1 MNTAIENA
9 VRGLSPRTDSPSTP
23 SCETNRLPSASCAE
37 RYLVPDPNTET
48 LKMLLRLHGCP
59 DFYVDTIA
67 VGYAPR
73 EFQLGM
79 TRFWMVRDAFYKLA
93 AHSVHCFMGNAS
105 RYSLQQI
112 VPMIIETINPQAPV
126 ILELVHAINTVGW
139 LPYPCTAGTLL
150 WPSGVP
156 SCFLQ
161 QDLWTAIRLCVLYKI
176 WSLNPAILLPVDFS
190 AELMSFSDAEL
201 NNIRSLI
208 NKVMALPPS
217 MPSKP
222 SALPTSVP
230 STNAPGS
237 VLDADLQR
245 LLDILQNGAKSATEL
260 EVALNVKR
268 GILRK
273 RYLLPAEKKGLVE
286 KTAPGSSSKQRYRL
300 VPAACQVSPMAV
312 TGATAPVTVD
322 LKNMEKE
329 VEQPGNIVS
338 GIITVSRARRSAPAI
353 RLARYRRRVDVEK
366 ALIKAFRVERFL
378 RSAFVSGT
386 RKELGLAS
394 KLEKVDLYSVN
405 DCLFNPKY
413 WGAYGGLLLAP
424 MQRNSNGKYCS
435 FFLGESTLLSIFS
448 RTVGLDL
455 AACSE
460 TERAEM
466 AKMEGGLSP
475 AELYLTNYYTE
486 HFGISRDLDNPYYGE
501 KEAMQLSAVDPF
513 NLYHPGMA
521 KIVFHGKDRAQ
532 QLQVARID
540 YAGRTLLLPI
550 RFFASAKDPTLYCMM
565 PEVLDRPALYNADAI
580 AANPGATVIVTDELG
595 IPLVNDNDS
604 DFIHCSWYGG
614 MDVIDKV
621 VPDLPPDHQYQWMCF
636 DNGDGPV
643 KMYEKAVKVA
653 RTVFQQHGRKI
664 DSQVF
669 DGVTWTRNAFGMDT
683 GTYECSRTLSFD
695 ELMAEASK
703 FGVGGCGS
711 NEVADLRDLSM
722 DDLVKLKPKDFTLY
736 PLLKEGFYC
745 LIFGGSGVAKT
756 WFALHL
762 AICLSQGRAPFD
774 GWEFRGSAPL
784 NVMYIAGEMDEE
796 EYGDRLRKL
805 LAEQKSNP
813 RFRFL
818 RYIEVDGL
826 PRKNVDL
833 ASDEDQERISK
844 LIEMRKSQV
853 VVLDNLSTLA
863 TAGHTEGQFEK
874 ILGFIRKLQADGVIV
889 LLVHH
894 ENRKGD
900 FKGSNMIELVADQS
914 LHLFSAGNGKKIEL
928 LVRAEKIRMTS
939 RAEQTA
945 FHTVFDPKKP
955 KTVWETRPLT
965 PEECDRLDID
975 DPLGEVEK
983 NIGKTRKKN
992 CLAWGYQDEE
1002 GRAIAIIGDMLSGY
1016 HDGEIAANYSVREN
1030 VITEFKQQFG
1040 ITEDALKQH
1049 LPMARVLAEKNQGKK
1064 DPNALSSELWK
1075 LLKSKG

>member
-1 MNTAIENA
+1 
-9 VRGLSPRTDSPSTP
+9 
-23 SCETNRLPSASCAE
+23 
-37 RYLVPDPNTET
+37 
-48 LKMLLRLHGCP
+48 MLLRLHGCP

-105 RYSLQQI
+105 RYFLQQI
-112 VPMIIETINPQAPV
+112 VPMIIETIDPQAPV

-139 LPYPCTAGTLL
+139 QPYPCTAGTLL

-245 LLDILQNGAKSATEL
+245 LLSILQNGAKSATEL

-580 AANPGATVIVTDELG
+580 AADPGATVIVTDELG

-621 VPDLPPDHQYQWMCF
+621 VPDLPPDHQYQWLCF

-669 DGVTWTRNAFGMDT
+669 DGVTWTRNVFGMET
-683 GTYECSRTLSFD
+683 GTYERSRTLSFD

-711 NEVADLRDLSM
+711 NEVADLRALSM

-745 LIFGGSGVAKT
+745 LIYGGSGVAKT

-762 AICLSQGRAPFD
+762 AICLSQGRAPFN
-774 GWEFRGSAPL
+774 GWEFRGKAPL
-784 NVMYIAGEMDEE
+784 NVLYVAGEMKPE

-805 LAEQKSNP
+805 LADQKTNA
-813 RFRFL
+813 RFRL
-818 RYIEVDGL
+818 VREDL
-826 PRKNVDL
+826 DL
-833 ASDEDQERISK
+833 ATPEDQERVIK
-844 LIEMRKSQV
+844 AVNDQKSQV

-863 TAGHTEGQFEK
+863 TNGHTEGQFEK
-874 ILGFIRKLQADGVIV
+874 VLALIRKLQADGIIVI
-889 LLVHH
+889 LVHH
-894 ENRKGD
+894 ENRKGG
-900 FKGSNMIELVADQS
+900 FKGSSKIETVTDQS
-914 LHLFSAGNGKKIEL
+914 LHLFPAGNGENIEL
-928 LVRAEKIRMTS
+928 LVQAEKIRMTS
-939 RAEQTA
+939 KAEQTA
-945 FHTVFDPKKP
+945 FHATFDPNQP
-955 KTVWETRPLT
+955 TAVWATKDLT
-965 PEECDRLDID
+965 PEERRRLDED
-975 DPLGEVEK
+975 DPLGEVEM
-983 NIGKTRKKN
+983 NVGKKHNDKR
-992 CLAWGYQDEE
+992 LAWRFLNDDD
-1002 GRAIAIIGDMLSGY
+1002 RAIAIIYDTLSGCR
-1016 HDGEIAANYSVREN
+1016 DDVIAANLAVREIA
-1030 VITEFKQQFG
+1030 VTEFKQQFG
-1040 ITEDALKQH
+1040 ITEEAMKQCM
-1049 LPMARVLAEKNQGKK
+1049 PMARESAETKHGKK
-1064 DPNALSSELWK
+1064 FTPGDLALEIWNQ
-1075 LLKSKG
+1075 LKTKG

>member
-1 MNTAIENA
+1 MA
-9 VRGLSPRTDSPSTP
+9 VTVFKDAPAREPSSRAVDASVP
-23 SCETNRLPSASCAE
+23 SYPPPAALPSASCAE

-105 RYSLQQI
+105 RYFLQQI
-112 VPMIIETINPQAPV
+112 VPMIIETIDPQAPV

-139 LPYPCTAGTLL
+139 QPYPCTAGTLL

-312 TGATAPVTVD
+312 TGAIAPVTVD

-614 MDVIDKV
+614 MAVIDKV

-711 NEVADLRDLSM
+711 NEVADLRALSM

-745 LIFGGSGVAKT
+745 LIYGGSGVAKT

-762 AICLSQGRAPFD
+762 AICLSQGRAPFN
-774 GWEFRGSAPL
+774 GWEFRGKAPL
-784 NVMYIAGEMDEE
+784 NVLYVAGEMKPE

-805 LAEQKSNP
+805 LADQKTNA
-813 RFRFL
+813 RFRL
-818 RYIEVDGL
+818 VREDL
-826 PRKNVDL
+826 DL
-833 ASDEDQERISK
+833 ATPEDQERVIK
-844 LIEMRKSQV
+844 AVNDQKSQV

-863 TAGHTEGQFEK
+863 TNGHTEGQFEK
-874 ILGFIRKLQADGVIV
+874 VLALIRKLQADGIIVI
-889 LLVHH
+889 LVHH
-894 ENRKGD
+894 ENRKGG
-900 FKGSNMIELVADQS
+900 FKGSSKIETVTDQS
-914 LHLFSAGNGKKIEL
+914 LHLFPAGNGENIEL
-928 LVRAEKIRMTS
+928 LVQAEKIRMTS
-939 RAEQTA
+939 KAEQTA
-945 FHTVFDPKKP
+945 FHATFDPNQP
-955 KTVWETRPLT
+955 TAVWATKDLT
-965 PEECDRLDID
+965 PEERRRLDED
-975 DPLGEVEK
+975 DPLGEVEM
-983 NIGKTRKKN
+983 NVGKKRNDKR
-992 CLAWGYQDEE
+992 LAWRFLNDDD
-1002 GRAIAIIGDMLSGY
+1002 RAIAIIYDTLSGCR
-1016 HDGEIAANYSVREN
+1016 DDVIAANLAVREIA
-1030 VITEFKQQFG
+1030 VTEFKQQFR
-1040 ITEDALKQH
+1040 ITEEAMKQCM
-1049 LPMARVLAEKNQGKK
+1049 PMARESAETKHGKK
-1064 DPNALSSELWK
+1064 FTPGDLALEIWNQ
-1075 LLKSKG
+1075 LKTKG

>member
-1 MNTAIENA
+1 MA
-9 VRGLSPRTDSPSTP
+9 VTVFKDAPAREPSSRAVDASVPSYTP
-23 SCETNRLPSASCAE
+23 PAALPSASCAE
-37 RYLVPDPNTET
+37 RYLVPDPNTKT

-93 AHSVHCFMGNAS
+93 AHSVHCFMGNAP

-112 VPMIIETINPQAPV
+112 VPLIIETMIPQNPF
-126 ILELVHAINTVGW
+126 IIELVHAINSVGW
-139 LPYPCTAGTLL
+139 RPYPCTAGTFM

-156 SCFLQ
+156 HCFLQ

-176 WSLNPAILLPVDFS
+176 WSLNSAILLPVDFS

-201 NNIRSLI
+201 NNIRSRI

-245 LLDILQNGAKSATEL
+245 LLDILQNGSKSATEL

-273 RYLLPAEKKGLVE
+273 RYLVPAKEKGLVE

-312 TGATAPVTVD
+312 TGATAPVTID
-322 LKNMEKE
+322 LKNTGKQ

-338 GIITVSRARRSAPAI
+338 GIITVSRARRSAPTI
-353 RLARYRRRVDVEK
+353 RLARYRRRVDVEM

-378 RSAFVSGT
+378 RSAFVSEKW
-386 RKELGLAS
+386 KELGIAD
-394 KLEKVDLYSVN
+394 KLRTADLFSVN
-405 DCLFNPKY
+405 DCLFNSY
-413 WGAYGGLLLAP
+413 FWGVNGGLLLAP

-448 RTVGLDL
+448 RTMGLDL

-466 AKMEGGLSP
+466 AKMEGILSP
-475 AELYLTNYYTE
+475 AEIYLTNYYAQ
-486 HFGISRDLDNPYYGE
+486 HFDISSDIDKPYHSEKKAIQTAAIEPFDLYRPE
-501 KEAMQLSAVDPF
+501 VS
-513 NLYHPGMA
+513 
-521 KIVFHGKDRAQ
+521 KIVFHGKERALKM
-532 QLQVARID
+532 QLARLD
-540 YAGRTLLLPI
+540 FFGGTLLLPLTYY
-550 RFFASAKDPTLYCMM
+550 ASSITPQLYSMM
-565 PEVLDRPALYNADAI
+565 PEVPDTPVLYNSDLI
-580 AANPGATVIVTDELG
+580 EANPEAEVIITDEMG
-595 IPLVNDNDS
+595 IPLVNDS
-604 DFIHCSWYGG
+604 DNEHIFSSCYGG
-614 MDVIDKV
+614 MEVIEKL
-621 VPDLPPDHQYQWMCF
+621 DLDLLEGRSLRWLCF
-636 DNGDGPV
+636 DTGDGPV

-664 DSQVF
+664 YSQVF
-669 DGVTWTRNAFGMDT
+669 DGVTWTRNVFGMET
-683 GTYECSRTLSFD
+683 GTYERSRTLSFD

-711 NEVADLRDLSM
+711 NEVADLRALSM

-745 LIFGGSGVAKT
+745 LIYGGSGVAKT

-774 GWEFRGSAPL
+774 GWEFRGKAPL
-784 NVMYIAGEMDEE
+784 NVLYVAGEMKPE

-805 LAEQKSNP
+805 LADQKTNA
-813 RFRFL
+813 RFRL
-818 RYIEVDGL
+818 VRE
-826 PRKNVDL
+826 DL
-833 ASDEDQERISK
+833 DLTTPEDQERVIK
-844 LIEMRKSQV
+844 AVNDQKSQV

-863 TAGHTEGQFEK
+863 TNGHTEGQFEK
-874 ILGFIRKLQADGVIV
+874 VLALIRKLQADGIIVI
-889 LLVHH
+889 LVHH
-894 ENRKGD
+894 ENRKGG
-900 FKGSNMIELVADQS
+900 FKGSSKIETVTDQS
-914 LHLFSAGNGKKIEL
+914 LHLFPAGNGEKIEL
-928 LVRAEKIRMTS
+928 LVQAEKIRMTS
-939 RAEQTA
+939 KAEQTA
-945 FHTVFDPKKP
+945 FHATFDPNQP
-955 KTVWETRPLT
+955 TAVWATKDLT
-965 PEECDRLDID
+965 PEERRRLDED
-975 DPLGEVEK
+975 DPLGEVEM
-983 NIGKTRKKN
+983 NVGKKRNDKR
-992 CLAWGYQDEE
+992 LAWRFLNDDD
-1002 GRAIAIIGDMLSGY
+1002 RAIAIIYDTLSGCR
-1016 HDGEIAANYSVREN
+1016 DDVIAANLAVREIA
-1030 VITEFKQQFG
+1030 VTEFKQQFR
-1040 ITEDALKQH
+1040 ITEEAMKQCM
-1049 LPMARVLAEKNQGKK
+1049 PMARESAETKHGKK
-1064 DPNALSSELWK
+1064 FTPGDLALEIWNQ
-1075 LLKSKG
+1075 LKTKG